1 MSNTSNKLASAVLAF
16 TPQTQVTAEQAADI
30 TKLVQA
36 TFDDLTRQVD
46 KYLAGSTSAAPL
58 DGGGEV
64 VIIITGPPPR

>member
-1 MSNTSNKLASAVLAF
+1 MSNKLASAVLAF
-16 TPQTQVTAEQAADI
+16 TPQTQVTATQAADI
-30 TKLVQA
+30 TKLAQA

-46 KYLAGSTSAAPL
+46 RYLATSTVSPL